1 MSLSSLLNN
10 NSLSCKEAFFNT
22 ENRLKIYKEQIKNE
36 LKIDYFPNQAFV
48 FSY

>member
-1 MSLSSLLNN
+1 MSLSSLLSNN
-10 NSLSCKEAFFNT
+10 TLSCKEAFSNT